1 MNIHI
6 LVLVIAIALFGVL
19 AFKQMSALILA
30 PLVTIFV
37 ILCSGLPVLES
48 LKGLFMPAATDYVTK
63 YFLTFFVGALFGAVY
78 QYTGAAES
86 IARAIAGLCRGKY
99 VAPIIMC
106 ITGILTFGGVS
117 GFVVFF
123 VIYPIALNLFKEG
136 NLTRRLIPAAISAG
150 CWTWSMSAP
159 GSPSIQNVIAM
170 DSLGTPSTA
179 AFVPSLITAIVMFA
193 LIFVWLEV
201 RARSFTKKGIVF
213 DDPTLKF
220 QLTAEELPNP
230 DEEKDL
236 PNVIVAILPII
247 LILVMFNNPMH
258 PFPVETSVFAGV
270 ALATILMFKRIK
282 GVNEWIGVFNKGA
295 ADSGV
300 AILNTA
306 IVVGFGGVVQNT
318 QGFND
323 LVTALKNMSMQPLVF
338 VMITVAICAG
348 ACGSASGGMGV
359 AFNAL
364 KDTYIQMGVS
374 LPYVHRI
381 AAIAAGPLDT
391 LPHQGAQITLL
402 GICKLT
408 HKEAYWGYRCYTDF
422 HPIHLL
428 WCIHLTCTVGLIRKK
443 IFSRWLGMYSLRHC
457 RNRIKD
463 KKSPDFHLNE
473 VGIRSF
479 FRG

>member
-1 MNIHI
+1 MNFQI
-6 LVLVIAIALFGVL
+6 LILVIAIILFGVL

-37 ILCSGLPVLES
+37 ILCSGLPILEN
-48 LKGLFMPAATDYVTK
+48 LQGAFMPAAATYVSD

-78 QYTGAAES
+78 QFTGAAES
-86 IARAIAGLCRGKY
+86 ISKTLAGLCKGKF

-106 ITGILTFGGVS
+106 ITGLLTFGGVS

-123 VIYPIALNLFKEG
+123 VIYPIALQLFKKA

-150 CWTWSMSAP
+150 CWTWSMSGP

-170 DSLGTPSTA
+170 RNLGTPATA
-179 AFVPSLITAIVMFA
+179 AFVPSLITTIVMFV
-193 LIFVWLEV
+193 LIFAWLEM
-201 RARSFTKKGIVF
+201 RARKFTKKGIVF
-213 DDPTLKF
+213 NDTSLKHQLDPADM
-220 QLTAEELPNP
+220 LTDEDKNLPNFWIAL
-230 DEEKDL
+230 L
-236 PNVIVAILPII
+236 PIVAILIS
-247 LILVMFNNPMH
+247 FNIVKL
-258 PFPVETSVFAGV
+258 PVETSVFIGV
-270 ALATILMFKRIK
+270 ALATLLMFNRIK
-282 GVNEWIGVFNKGA
+282 GVNEWINVFNKGA

-306 IVVGFGGVVQNT
+306 IVVGFGGVVKNT
-318 QGFND
+318 QGFAD
-323 LVTALKNMSMQPLVF
+323 LVEALKTWNISPLVF

-364 KDTYIQMGVS
+364 TDTYVKMGVG

-381 AAIAAGPLDT
+381 AAIAAGTLDT

-408 HKEAYWGYRCYTDF
+408 HKEAYFDIAITQILIPFIACGVF
-422 HPIHLL
+422 IILAMM
-428 WCIHLTCTVGLIRKK
+428 GL
-443 IFSRWLGMYSLRHC
+443 
-457 RNRIKD
+457 
-463 KKSPDFHLNE
+463 
-473 VGIRSF
+473 
-479 FRG
+479 

>member
-86 IARAIAGLCRGKY
+86 IARAIAGLCHGKY

-236 PNVIVAILPII
+236 PNVIVA
-247 LILVMFNNPMH
+247 
-258 PFPVETSVFAGV
+258 
-270 ALATILMFKRIK
+270 TILMFKRIK

-364 KDTYIQMGVS
+364 KDTYLQMGVS

-381 AAIAAGPLDT
+381 AAIAAGTLDT

-408 HKEAYWGYRCYTDF
+408 HKEAYWDIAVTQIFIPFICCGVF
-422 HPIHLL
+422 ILL
-428 WCIHLTCTVGLIRKK
+428 AQLGL
-443 IFSRWLGMYSLRHC
+443 
-457 RNRIKD
+457 
-463 KKSPDFHLNE
+463 
-473 VGIRSF
+473 
-479 FRG
+479 

>member
-6 LVLVIAIALFGVL
+6 LVLIIAIALFGVL

-37 ILCSGLPVLES
+37 ILCSGLPILDS
-48 LKGLFMPAATDYVTK
+48 LKGLFMPAATDYITK

-78 QYTGAAES
+78 QFTGAAES
-86 IARAIAGLCRGKY
+86 IARFIGGLCHGKF

-213 DDPTLKF
+213 DDPSLKY
-220 QLTAEELPNP
+220 QLSPEELPNP

-247 LILVMFNNPMH
+247 LILVLFNNPMH

-270 ALATILMFKRIK
+270 ALATILMFRRIK
-282 GVNEWIGVFNKGA
+282 GVNEWIGVFNKG
-295 ADSGV
+295 
-300 AILNTA
+300 
-306 IVVGFGGVVQNT
+306 
-318 QGFND
+318 
-323 LVTALKNMSMQPLVF
+323 
-338 VMITVAICAG
+338 AICAG

-381 AAIAAGPLDT
+381 AAIAAGTLDT

-408 HKEAYWGYRCYTDF
+408 HKEAYFDIAITQIIIPFITCGIF
-422 HPIHLL
+422 ILL
-428 WCIHLTCTVGLIRKK
+428 AQMGL
-443 IFSRWLGMYSLRHC
+443 
-457 RNRIKD
+457 
-463 KKSPDFHLNE
+463 
-473 VGIRSF
+473 
-479 FRG
+479 

>member
-6 LVLVIAIALFGVL
+6 LVLIIAIALFGVL

-37 ILCSGLPVLES
+37 ILCSGLPILDS
-48 LKGLFMPAATDYVTK
+48 LKGLFMPAATDYITK

-86 IARAIAGLCRGKY
+86 IARAIAGLCHGKF

-179 AFVPSLITAIVMFA
+179 AFVPSLLTAIVMFA

-213 DDPTLKF
+213 DDPSLKY
-220 QLTAEELPNP
+220 QLSPEELPNP

-247 LILVMFNNPMH
+247 LILVLFNNPMH

-282 GVNEWIGVFNKGA
+282 GVNAWIGVFNKGA

-364 KDTYIQMGVS
+364 TDTYLALGAK
-374 LPYVHRI
+374 LPYIHRI
-381 AAIAAGPLDT
+381 AKIAAGTLDT

-408 HKEAYWGYRCYTDF
+408 HKEAYFDIAITEIIIPF
-422 HPIHLL
+422 I
-428 WCIHLTCTVGLIRKK
+428 TCGLFIV
-443 IFSRWLGMYSLRHC
+443 LAQMGL
-457 RNRIKD
+457 
-463 KKSPDFHLNE
+463 
-473 VGIRSF
+473 
-479 FRG
+479 